1 MKTEKFT
8 ELTVGYYKLVDKGG
22 WFGCHPVNR
31 SAYEERFEGDLIF
44 IEECLE
50 GVGCCEDRYYIIGAK
65 EYHYFEKVVV
75 ESRVRSQEVDVSY
88 SSSIRIGGGEHF
100 LPILSIAH
108 LPFKEK
114 FYFVQHISKSLPDGN
129 TLLSNKE
136 VRSSDFHSREIPQ
149 YIASTV
155 QEAVE
160 EHEKVKG
167 HHLVPFSFLVG
178 YCMAKGVDLYKE
190 GLVEL

>member
-22 WFGCHPVNR
+22 WFGCHPFNR
-31 SAYEERFEGDLIF
+31 SLYEERFEGDLIF
-44 IEECLE
+44 IGECLE
-50 GVGCCEDRYYIIGAK
+50 GVGWCEDRYYIIGAK

-108 LPFKEK
+108 LPCEDK
-114 FYFVQHISKSLPDGN
+114 FYFVQHTSKSLPDGN

-136 VRSSDFHSREIPQ
+136 VRSSDFHSREISQ
-149 YIASTV
+149 YIANTV
-155 QEAVE
+155 QDAVE